1 MAYFLMHRHTQQPHI
16 LHSWQASKNI
26 MKYSAGVCD
35 STCLSYFSLL
45 CADLSEP
52 QDELLPVYMLVSVL
66 FLCGIYCKC
75 EFVCAFFWLA
85 CFSHIAFLLFYG

>member
-1 MAYFLMHRHTQQPHI
+1 
-16 LHSWQASKNI
+16 
-26 MKYSAGVCD
+26 MKYSAGALA

-66 FLCGIYCKC
+66 FLGGIWCKC
-75 EFVCAFFWLA
+75 EFVCAFF
-85 CFSHIAFLLFYG
+85 FSLRVFHTLSLPFYSFMVK